1 MSPICQETR
10 KTAIHSTI
18 LPSVYRNVRH
28 DANLSTVC
36 WVSAEY
42 LTFMKNIDLI
52 KIHYQK

>member
-1 MSPICQETR
+1 MLPICQETR